1 MHTIKTTLRNKSAWP
16 IDVVWENAQDLEHV
30 ATLHG
35 RTNYSFQLLDVR
47 RSSDPRLPY
56 ESLVYTAT
64 RRMFG
69 FLPVSAFGFRRIVPD
84 REREIWQM
92 DVSPLLRVS
101 TALRST
107 LERDPDDPERT
118 ILVDYVTITVPSIFR
133 PFEKMLVEML
143 RRHTRLQ
150 CEEDESFRERRVE
163 LKKRGIHL
171 RPSILATPAWE
182 RDFGRD

>member
-1 MHTIKTTLRNKSAWP
+1 MHTLKTIIRNKSAWP

-47 RSSDPRLPY
+47 RSKDARLPY
-56 ESLVYTAT
+56 ESLIFAAT

-69 FLPVSAFGFRRIVPD
+69 LLPVTSFGFRRIVG
-84 REREIWQM
+84 EHEIWQM
-92 DVSPLLRVS
+92 DVSPLLRLT

-107 LERDPDDPERT
+107 LERDPEDPEKT
-118 ILVDYVTITVPSIFR
+118 ILVDYVTITVPSALKPLGGLIVKAL
-133 PFEKMLVEML
+133 E
-143 RRHTRLQ
+143 RHTRLQ
-150 CEEDESFRERRVE
+150 CEEDETFRARRVE
-163 LKKRGIHL
+163 LKKRGINL